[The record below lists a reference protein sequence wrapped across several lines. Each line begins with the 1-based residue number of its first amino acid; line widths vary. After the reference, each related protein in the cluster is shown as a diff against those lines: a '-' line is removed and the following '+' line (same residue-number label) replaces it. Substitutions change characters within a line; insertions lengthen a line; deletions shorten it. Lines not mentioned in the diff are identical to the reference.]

1 MLLSVFEKYIFLQSL
16 GWGIANSLWQ
26 AALLL
31 LVYKCVT
38 LSAKSLSVLFRYHFS
53 LLLFFASFGWFV
65 STVIQNYIA
74 IKNAGTQTAVLS
86 WLHVSENFIQ
96 SLQWLSVAYVFLLCL
111 HLVLFVKNVQR
122 LFLVKK
128 SGCIKAPVDI
138 RVFTEQTAFH
148 LGIQKKVSIWLSEKA
163 AVPSVIG
170 FLKPVILLP
179 VSALSN
185 LTTAQAEAVILH
197 ELAHIRRND
206 YIINVVQSCME
217 LILFFNPFVR
227 MLGNITRK
235 EREHCCDDWVLNY
248 RYNRHDYA
256 TALLALEQNRFA
268 SVSLA
273 LAATNGK
280 KKLLSRVKR
289 LFADEPSVNF
299 SFSQKIKLLSVS
311 GTVLITMLFAL
322 PVVTKKVNIT
332 VSTARDMAVPASSN
346 ILAAT
351 RASMP
356 QMIIVNEKPL
366 LAKAVAKNI
375 RQLPGKKTARVTSS
389 EIPAGVEYSTALINE
404 DLLNQIQGLQ
414 LPEMAIQAANTET
427 DSQNKVYVKI
437 EEEQSGL
444 NEKATYYVELNT
456 SNGVAEIKPLIAFK
470 KGIKEAPSVSRKK
483 PVSSKKINAKKRSTT

>member
-1 MLLSVFEKYIFLQSL
+1 MLLTVFENYIFLQSL

-31 LVYKCVT
+31 LIYKFVT
-38 LSAKSLSVLFRYHFS
+38 VSTKSLSALFRYHFS

-74 IKNAGTQTAVLS
+74 IHNAGTPTAVLS

-96 SLQWLSVAYVFLLCL
+96 SLQWLSVAYVIVLGM
-111 HLVLFVKNVQR
+111 HLILFVKNVQG
-122 LFLVKK
+122 LFQFKN

-138 RVFTEQTAFH
+138 RIFTEQTAFH

-206 YIINVVQSCME
+206 YIINIVQSCME
-217 LILFFNPFVR
+217 LILFFNPFAR
-227 MLGNITRK
+227 MLGNIARK

-256 TALLALEQNRFA
+256 TALLVLEQSRFA
-268 SVSLA
+268 SVPFA

-280 KKLLSRVKR
+280 KKLLGRVKR
-289 LFADEPSVNF
+289 LFAAEPSVNF
-299 SFSQKIKLLSVS
+299 SFSQKIKMLSVS
-311 GTVLITMLFAL
+311 CTILVTVLFAL
-322 PVVTKKVNIT
+322 PVVNKKVNPT
-332 VSTARDMAVPASSN
+332 DSKARDFAAPASSN
-346 ILAAT
+346 KVGAT

-356 QMIIVNEKPL
+356 QIIIVDEKPML
-366 LAKAVAKNI
+366 VKAVVKSVQQVRAKKAV
-375 RQLPGKKTARVTSS
+375 PVTGKT
-389 EIPAGVEYSTALINE
+389 PAGVEYSAALVNEELLGIN
-404 DLLNQIQGLQ
+404 QGVQ
-414 LPEMAIQAANTET
+414 LPEMAIQAAHTES
-427 DSQNKVYVKI
+427 DLQNKVYVQI

-444 NEKATYYVELNT
+444 NEKSTYYVELNT
-456 SNGVAEIKPLIAFK
+456 GNGVAEIKPLIAFK
-470 KGIKEAPSVSRKK
+470 KGIKEAPSTTRKK